1 MRHLIFCLALLPGL
15 VQAQTGPVLTKQY
28 DDGGVYEGTS
38 EEAYNTAPER
48 TGFLTGMNILAT
60 GWTGK

>member
-1 MRHLIFCLALLPGL
+1 MKVPL
-15 VQAQTGPVLTKQY
+15 
-28 DDGGVYEGTS
+28 

-48 TGFLTGMNILAT
+48 TGFLTDMNILAT